1 MTKDR
6 KKIISLIFIIFTILV
21 WGTTYLATQVLLESF
36 TPIEI
41 LVYRFGLALIVLY
54 LIFPKILKWQGW
66 KFELFCLLAAVSG
79 ISVYQYLENVALIYT
94 SASNVSIIIS
104 CAAFFTA
111 IFSKLFLK
119 DEEINLNFYIGFIIS
134 IIGIALLTFNGAINL
149 ELNPLGD
156 FIALFSAILWGIYS
170 VAVKKT
176 SESKCDVLLVTRRIM
191 LYGVILLVPMFL
203 LSNETLH
210 FEALKNPINLIWI
223 GYLGIFASAICF
235 YTWNY
240 AVENIGS
247 VKTSLSTYA
256 FPIVT
261 LIVGV
266 LWFDETLTFMGGIG
280 MILTLFG
287 LYFSNKKINKKINK
301 KDIEFTSGK

>member
-1 MTKDR
+1 MAQDK
-6 KKIISLIFIIFTILV
+6 KKIISLIFIVFTVLV
-21 WGTTYLATQVLLESF
+21 WGSTYLATQVLLKSLN
-36 TPIEI
+36 PIEI

-54 LIFPKILKWQGW
+54 LIRPKILKYQGW
-66 KFELFCLLAAVSG
+66 KFELFCILAAISG

-94 SASNVSIIIS
+94 SASNVSIITS

-111 IFSKLFLK
+111 ILSRIFLK
-119 DEEINLNFYIGFIIS
+119 DEEIKINFFIGFIIS
-134 IIGIALLTFNGAINL
+134 IVGIALLTFNGVINL

-156 FIALFSAILWGIYS
+156 FIALFSAILWGVYS
-170 VAVKKT
+170 IAVKKT
-176 SESKCDVLLVTRRIM
+176 SEKKCDVLLVTRRIM
-191 LYGVILLVPMFL
+191 FYGVILLIPM
-203 LSNETLH
+203 TL
-210 FEALKNPINLIWI
+210 FTKTTFNFDALKDPINLIWI
-223 GYLGIFASAICF
+223 GYLGILASAICF

-240 AVENIGS
+240 AVENLGS

-261 LIVGV
+261 LIVGI

-287 LYFSNKKINKKINK
+287 LYISSKKNKQKIK
-301 KDIEFTSGK
+301 